1 MSVIDTNSP
10 EYLRE
15 TRDGWIGEAVR
26 MEKERDQA
34 VGIAWKLL
42 KELDRVDFMLGDTE
56 REKVVSEAQNM
67 LLGFPDLILEG

>member
-1 MSVIDTNSP
+1 MSVIDTNSS